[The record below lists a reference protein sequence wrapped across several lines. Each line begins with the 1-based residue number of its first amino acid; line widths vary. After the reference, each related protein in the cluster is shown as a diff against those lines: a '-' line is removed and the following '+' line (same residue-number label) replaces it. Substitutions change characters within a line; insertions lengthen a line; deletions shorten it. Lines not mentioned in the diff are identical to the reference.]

1 MTKMRIL
8 DSTRGVGDVSED
20 PGAGEECRLK
30 AAEESE
36 LTESSLLLQVES
48 NKLGGH
54 REPHLWHSHGKSV
67 LRKATTIHTIPLL
80 LSVDF

>member
-1 MTKMRIL
+1 MVRLVRCNVSTNCFLDSTLWKLMTKMQIL

-36 LTESSLLLQVES
+36 LTE
-48 NKLGGH
+48 
-54 REPHLWHSHGKSV
+54 
-67 LRKATTIHTIPLL
+67 
-80 LSVDF
+80 